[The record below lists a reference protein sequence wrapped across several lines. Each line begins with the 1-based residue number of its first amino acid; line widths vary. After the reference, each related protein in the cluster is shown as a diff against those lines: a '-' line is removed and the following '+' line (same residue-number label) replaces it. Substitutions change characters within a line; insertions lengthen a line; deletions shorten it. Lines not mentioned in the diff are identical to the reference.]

1 MGNLFRSA
9 LFPLIAILLLVYL
22 AAQTL
27 TSGDG
32 SSARIRYSEL
42 IATAERSPEQI
53 REVAFVPNGKRVEAT
68 FSSGR
73 EVEAHY
79 PTEAS
84 QLAFQRVLERQNI
97 PFDAK
102 SSGQSAWWSIL
113 TYLLP
118 FVLFFGFWILLR
130 RRRASE
136 RSPDDLRMRIEQLEC
151 EVADLRATVA
161 SGLGA

>member
-1 MGNLFRSA
+1 MLRSA
-9 LFPLIAILLLVYL
+9 LFPLIAIVLLVYL

-53 REVAFVPNGKRVEAT
+53 REVVFVPT
-68 FSSGR
+68 
-73 EVEAHY
+73 
-79 PTEAS
+79 
-84 QLAFQRVLERQNI
+84 
-97 PFDAK
+97 
-102 SSGQSAWWSIL
+102 
-113 TYLLP
+113 TYLP

-136 RSPDDLRMRIEQLEC
+136 RSPDDLRMRIEQLER